1 MDISKI
7 LTFSDLGMSIKIYLF
22 NIRPFSQSKG
32 SVTTKYPSKH
42 TTILTGHKTLLR
54 KDYIG
59 MLKWVLD
66 EMSQIKRKKNATLTK
81 ISGRRIYY
89 LQEQLEVYYVYGDCH
104 YGWSLNC
111 RVVSKHQNVLDIIM
125 STDCVG
131 DFGASGILTENV

>member
-42 TTILTGHKTLLR
+42 TTILTGHKTLLQ

-66 EMSQIKRKKNATLTK
+66 EMSQIIQNYYYYNKRNSKCDDGFVLSETIESFFPLLFFFSFFFFLSY
-81 ISGRRIYY
+81 I
-89 LQEQLEVYYVYGDCH
+89 LHDM
-104 YGWSLNC
+104 LN
-111 RVVSKHQNVLDIIM
+111 I
-125 STDCVG
+125 
-131 DFGASGILTENV
+131 